1 MGKISKRFRQIA
13 VIQSIIQFKR
23 NLCSK
28 SNTYRQFREK
38 VRFAKWVVKFYS
50 YPRYRK
56 IYKLITKKYKNA
68 QLFRPECPFTQFD
81 LAMKAI
87 EPKTNRQVFIQIA
100 TRKHFESKGIYTYED
115 VFNSFRIKNE
125 KYALV
130 RQSIANEAPE
140 KLDDVLEV
148 IEFDHHD
155 DNFLLFV
162 SKFQNFTPI
171 FQHINDI
178 RANVEKQNNIIK
190 QLTFY
195 EKIFTQNNIL
205 WFDATPHNIMVFNNR
220 ENIVPI
226 DFVIEQNHTADEIE
240 KANKFALNNLIT
252 YLQSAEKAVFKY

>member
-1 MGKISKRFRQIA
+1 MGKLSKKFRQIPP
-13 VIQSIIQFKR
+13 IQAIIQFRR

-28 SNTYRQFREK
+28 SETYKQFREK
-38 VRFAKWVVKFYS
+38 VRFSKWAVKFYS

-56 IYKLITKKYKNA
+56 INKIITQKYKNA
-68 QLFRPECPFTQFD
+68 RLFRPKCPFTQFD

-100 TRKHFESKGIYTYED
+100 TRKHFETKGNFTYEEILD
-115 VFNSFRIKNE
+115 TFKIKNE
-125 KYALV
+125 KYTLV
-130 RQSIANEAPE
+130 REKIANTAPE

-162 SKFQNFTPI
+162 SKFQDFTPI
-171 FQHINDI
+171 FQHINEI
-178 RANVEKQNNIIK
+178 RANVEKQNTIIE

-205 WFDATPHNIMVFNNR
+205 WFDATPHNIMVLNNGS
-220 ENIVPI
+220 NIVPI
-226 DFVIEQNHTADEIE
+226 DFVIKQNHTADEIKE
-240 KANKFALNNLIT
+240 ANAFALKNLIT
-252 YLQSAEKAVFKY
+252 YLQNAEKAIFKY